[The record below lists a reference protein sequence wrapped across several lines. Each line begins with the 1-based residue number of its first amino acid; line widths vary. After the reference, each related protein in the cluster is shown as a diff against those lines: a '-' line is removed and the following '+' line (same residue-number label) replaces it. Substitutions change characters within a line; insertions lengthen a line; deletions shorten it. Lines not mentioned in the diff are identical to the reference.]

1 MVFNHRIAACQLLA
15 RGRIYLTPDMVIKLA
30 EQSIYLIILIS
41 APLLLIALGVGLLVS
56 VFQAMSQIQEQT
68 LAFIPKILAV
78 FLSLVI
84 FGPWML
90 TMRKKDPAGT
100 SKVLASRGGTVTM
113 CVNLQVARAAA
124 YMAMSGCGRVSIG

>member
-15 RGRIYLTPDMVIKLA
+15 RGRIHVTPDMVIKLA
-30 EQSIYLIILIS
+30 EQSIFTIILIS

-56 VFQAMSQIQEQT
+56 VFQAMTQIQEQT

-78 FLSLVI
+78 FLALVF

-90 TMRKKDPAGT
+90 TILLDYTR
-100 SKVLASRGGTVTM
+100 
-113 CVNLQVARAAA
+113 NLFEQLPRF
-124 YMAMSGCGRVSIG
+124 IG

>member
-1 MVFNHRIAACQLLA
+1 
-15 RGRIYLTPDMVIKLA
+15 MVIKLA

-56 VFQAMSQIQEQT
+56 VFQAMTQIQEQT

-90 TMRKKDPAGT
+90 TMLLDYTRDLFEQLPRFVG
-100 SKVLASRGGTVTM
+100 
-113 CVNLQVARAAA
+113 
-124 YMAMSGCGRVSIG
+124 

>member
-1 MVFNHRIAACQLLA
+1 
-15 RGRIYLTPDMVIKLA
+15 MVIKLA
-30 EQSIYLIILIS
+30 EQSIFTIILIS

-56 VFQAMSQIQEQT
+56 VFQAMTQIQEQT

-90 TMRKKDPAGT
+90 TMLLDYTRDLFEQLP
-100 SKVLASRGGTVTM
+100 RF
-113 CVNLQVARAAA
+113 
-124 YMAMSGCGRVSIG
+124 IG